1 MFENISPF
9 WLQSAPLI
17 AVGLLFGLS
26 AALLA
31 WLVTKS
37 ATEVPEDDRTYL
49 DPPPL
54 GFRLVWFPIRW
65 VAFIVSPFM
74 AEKNKLS
81 LAGKLRSAGQ
91 EFTLNPEQFV
101 AAKIICAVF
110 CMLLAAWLANTFGL
124 NLLLPLSIAALIG
137 WLYPAIWLRDQI
149 ELRRRELLKG
159 LPFFLDLITL
169 CVEAGLNLQGAIA
182 QAVQRGP
189 AGPFKDELQRLLRD
203 VRAGKSRAEAL
214 RALADRSG
222 EAAVSTVVSSLI
234 QAENLGM
241 NLGPVLRAQAEQRR
255 SERFLRAEKL
265 AMQAPVKMLFPLL
278 FFIMPCAMA
287 VILFPIAMK
296 LLQSGFF

>member
-1 MFENISPF
+1 MAFLI
-9 WLQSAPLI
+9 APLI
-17 AVGLLFGLS
+17 KEKQK
-26 AALLA
+26 
-31 WLVTKS
+31 LV
-37 ATEVPEDDRTYL
+37 
-49 DPPPL
+49 
-54 GFRLVWFPIRW
+54 
-65 VAFIVSPFM
+65 
-74 AEKNKLS
+74 
-81 LAGKLRSAGQ
+81 LAGKLRTAGQ
-91 EFTLNPEQFV
+91 EFSLNPEQFI
-101 AAKIICAVF
+101 AARIICAIF
-110 CMLLAAWLANTFGL
+110 CVIPALWLTKTFGL
-124 NLLLPLSIAALIG
+124 DLLLPLTIAALMG

-149 ELRRRELLKG
+149 ELRRRELLKA

-189 AGPFKDELQRLLRD
+189 AGPFKDELQRLMRD

-214 RALADRSG
+214 RALADRTG
-222 EAAVSTVVSSLI
+222 EMAVSTVVSSLI

-278 FFIMPCAMA
+278 IFIMPCAMA